1 MIEFQGVHKI
11 YDSGVQALKDV
22 NIKID
27 KGEFVFIVGESGA
40 GKSTF
45 LKLIMRE
52 ELPTAGEV
60 LVNNYKLSKV
70 KKKEVPYLRRTMGI
84 VFQDFRLINNMNVF
98 DNVAFAMRVVGASNR
113 QVHKRVPYV
122 LSLVNLE
129 GKMRSFPLE
138 LSGGEQQRVGL
149 ARALINNP
157 SMIVAD
163 EPTGNVDP
171 EMSFEIM
178 ELLTRINRLGTTVIV
193 VTHAHDLVEKFNH
206 RVIKIS
212 DGTVVSDSGQKVKP
226 VEEAPIPNVS
236 SVEELAYKEEYTD
249 YEEYDNYE
257 PAEPEVPAEE
267 STPAM
272 ASDVQAILDGVLTEQ
287 PDETAGKGGAEE

>member
-1 MIEFQGVHKI
+1 MAEGPITTIEFKGVHKV

-60 LVNNYKLSKV
+60 IVNDYKLNAV
-70 KKKEVPYLRRTMGI
+70 KKKEIPYMRRTMGI

-98 DNVAFAMRVVGASNR
+98 DNVAFAMRVIGASNR
-113 QVHKRVPYV
+113 EIHKRVPYV

-129 GKMRSFPLE
+129 NKMRSFPLE

-157 SMIVAD
+157 SMIIAD

-171 EMSFEIM
+171 EMSYEIM
-178 ELLTRINRLGTTVIV
+178 ELLTRINALGTTVIV
-193 VTHAHDLVEKFNH
+193 VTHAHDLVEKFQH
-206 RVIKIS
+206 RLIKIS
-212 DGTVVSDSGQKVKP
+212 DGMVVSDSGPQKRPVVEKP
-226 VEEAPIPNVS
+226 VVNVNS
-236 SVEELAYKEEYTD
+236 IEELAYKEEYG
-249 YEEYDNYE
+249 YEEAQQSVAQPVEEAPQSSVDEIINE
-257 PAEPEVPAEE
+257 TVAENVE
-267 STPAM
+267 
-272 ASDVQAILDGVLTEQ
+272 
-287 PDETAGKGGAEE
+287 GGADQ

>member
-1 MIEFQGVHKI
+1 MIEFKGVHKV

-60 LVNNYKLSKV
+60 LVNNFKLSKV
-70 KKKEVPYLRRTMGI
+70 RKKEIPYLRRTMGI

-113 QVHKRVPYV
+113 EVHKRVPYV

-157 SMIVAD
+157 SMIIAD

-171 EMSFEIM
+171 EMSYEIM
-178 ELLTRINRLGTTVIV
+178 ELLTRINKLGTTVIV
-193 VTHAHDLVEKFNH
+193 VTHAHDLVEKFQH

-212 DGTVVSDSGQKVKP
+212 DGTVVSDTGHKDTP
-226 VEEAPIPNVS
+226 VEEMITNVN
-236 SVEELAYKEEYTD
+236 SVEELAYKEEYALT
-249 YEEYDNYE
+249 EEDKIQTGA
-257 PAEPEVPAEE
+257 PV
-267 STPAM
+267 
-272 ASDVQAILDGVLTEQ
+272 VQAPPVQESVIANDEIEIQ
-287 PDETAGKGGAEE
+287 NIIDETLNGQASEGGAEQ